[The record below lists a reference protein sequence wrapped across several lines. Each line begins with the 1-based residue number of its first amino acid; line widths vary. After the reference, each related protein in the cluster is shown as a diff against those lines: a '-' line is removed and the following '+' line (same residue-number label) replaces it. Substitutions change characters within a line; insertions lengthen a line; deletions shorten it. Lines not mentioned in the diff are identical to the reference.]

1 MHYNGMEVSSMVY
14 FSSFL
19 TLWVFLSPQKL
30 GNYAEQL
37 PMMAFSALF
46 RFNSLN
52 CSFRCLYKVR
62 TNSKLL
68 VWSKIFQ
75 LEYHNWYFRSSLLAP
90 KVFEDNLT
98 LHLR

>member
-1 MHYNGMEVSSMVY
+1 MHYNGVEVSSMVY

-46 RFNSLN
+46 RFNS
-52 CSFRCLYKVR
+52 
-62 TNSKLL
+62 
-68 VWSKIFQ
+68 
-75 LEYHNWYFRSSLLAP
+75 
-90 KVFEDNLT
+90 
-98 LHLR
+98 

>member
-46 RFNSLN
+46 RFNSLH
-52 CSFRCLYKVR
+52 CSFAV
-62 TNSKLL
+62 L
-68 VWSKIFQ
+68 V
-75 LEYHNWYFRSSLLAP
+75 
-90 KVFEDNLT
+90 
-98 LHLR
+98 